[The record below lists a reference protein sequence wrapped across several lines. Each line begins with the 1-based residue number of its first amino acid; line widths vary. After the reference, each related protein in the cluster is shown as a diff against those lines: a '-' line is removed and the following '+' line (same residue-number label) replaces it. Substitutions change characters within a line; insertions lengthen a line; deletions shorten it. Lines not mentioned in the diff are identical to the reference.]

1 MPIFKDF
8 LNFAVFLH
16 SAETAIKR
24 TTMKSIKNIY
34 KIGKGP
40 SSSHTMGPFKAVRH
54 YLEHHSDTDHLHVTL
69 YGSLAATG
77 KGHLTDWAIEEAFY
91 TWKWTDK
98 ETLECKDKR
107 GGDVVIEWKHKE
119 TLQVHPNGMKIASV
133 NFDGDIYDRWTYY
146 SVGGGDIICMEM
158 PVEDEDSSEIYE
170 MNTLK
175 EILDWCNK
183 SGKSFWEYVDE
194 TEGSNYGFW
203 DYLHLV
209 WDVMQKAVE
218 RGIEQE
224 GALPGPLN
232 MRRKALSYF
241 VRADGQS
248 DAFRTRGLIFAYA
261 LAVSEE
267 NASGGTIVTAPTC
280 GSCGVLPSVLYHL
293 KKTYGFSDQRMVRA
307 LATAGLIGNIVKHNA
322 SVSGAEVGCQGE
334 VGVACAMAAGAVT
347 QLMGGSPSQ
356 IEYAAEMGLEHHLGL
371 TCDPVGG
378 LVQIPCIERN
388 AYAAARAFDAGIY
401 SLYTDGRHR
410 VTFDQVVNVM
420 KQTGKDLPSL
430 YKETS
435 EGGLAKEF
443 E

>member
-1 MPIFKDF
+1 
-8 LNFAVFLH
+8 
-16 SAETAIKR
+16 
-24 TTMKSIKNIY
+24 MKSIKNIY

-54 YLEHHSDTDHLHVTL
+54 YLENHSDADHLHVTL

-77 KGHLTDWAIEEAFY
+77 KGHLTDKAIQEAFE

-98 ETLECKDKR
+98 ETLESTVR
-107 GGDVVIEWKHKE
+107 RSGDVVIEWKPKE
-119 TLQVHPNGMKIASV
+119 TLQVHPNGMKIASI
-133 NFDGDIYDRWTYY
+133 NYDGDIYDRWTYY
-146 SVGGGDIICMEM
+146 SIGGGDIICMDM
-158 PVEDEDSSEIYE
+158 PVEGENGSEIYS

-175 EILDWCNK
+175 EIMDWCNR
-183 SGKSFWEYVDE
+183 SGKSYWEYVDE
-194 TEGSNYGFW
+194 TEGNTYGFW
-203 DYLHLV
+203 EHLHLV
-209 WDVMQKAVE
+209 WGVMQKAVE

-293 KKTYGFSDQRMVRA
+293 KKTYGFSDLRIVRA
-307 LATAGLIGNIVKHNA
+307 LATAGLIGNIVKYNA

-420 KQTGKDLPSL
+420 KETGKDLPSL